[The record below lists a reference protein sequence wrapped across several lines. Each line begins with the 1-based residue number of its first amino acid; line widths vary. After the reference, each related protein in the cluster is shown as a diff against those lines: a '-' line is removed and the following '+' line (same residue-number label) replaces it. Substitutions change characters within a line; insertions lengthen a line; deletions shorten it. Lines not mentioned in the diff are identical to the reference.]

1 MHPIKSQS
9 VHSLQG
15 NPPPIDQA
23 PRPISETSHTT
34 SFWTSP
40 FTWIRNQLPG
50 RLIFW
55 SNPDLHDAPPS
66 APWRQA
72 VEKALQNTNSQ
83 KSFFS
88 APFSFFS
95 NSLSALFF
103 TPQEQPHIDTE
114 SLIKG
119 LGDDYHEATEKVI
132 LEAGILP
139 QSEDANKVRALAAQ
153 SLEPITQKLRAS
165 LERHPNS
172 PRKAIQEAYKET
184 LSAFYQLGN
193 KVEPYYQKEPQI
205 FLKSDGTCSVV
216 SPASSVKNLVLS
228 GGGTKGEAY
237 VGFLTAVGASGTLQG
252 LKAVAGSSAGAM
264 TATFIAAGMSASE
277 VKKAVGSMDLLNAL
291 VGKSKDPIIS
301 QELNS
306 YLDHNSI
313 SVHQIGFA
321 GSYLTEKMNQSIA
334 GSIKSY
340 LDSLSKEELEQKVNA
355 IDGISDPDRQLINQ
369 LKEDLDSNKTHMI
382 TFGELALLQ
391 KMDPRFKELTVT
403 AFDLH
408 EQKEIYFNTE
418 TCPTMSIAIAATI
431 SAALPL
437 AYRAK
442 RDPNTGD
449 TLVDGGIGSNV
460 PTEYFAK
467 EPQEKTL
474 VLGFDD
480 NGDFYNVVNGPPTI
494 TNKTIF
500 SKTEESLEVFL
511 RGNPQYQKDL
521 EQDKQKLKN
530 AGPNAF
536 CIKHG
541 ELETI
546 SFTATPEQVAEAQ
559 RLAEIH
565 TWEQLLLRQ
574 HQAVQHDYNSLD
586 EAMEG
591 MTITDLNLLI
601 RDQKDT
607 EIQKAAQKKLKQN
620 ISY

>member
-1 MHPIKSQS
+1 MPPS
-9 VHSLQG
+9 QG
-15 NPPPIDQA
+15 NPSQRTQA
-23 PRPISETSHTT
+23 PPPNSETSQTT
-34 SFWTSP
+34 SFWKSP
-40 FTWIRNQLPG
+40 FTWLRNQWPS
-50 RLIFW
+50 RLIF
-55 SNPDLHDAPPS
+55 SSTTNLHAAPTS
-66 APWRQA
+66 ASWKQV
-72 VEKALQNTNSQ
+72 VEKNLQNTNSQ

-88 APFSFFS
+88 APFSCIS

-103 TPQEQPHIDTE
+103 THQEQPHVDIE
-114 SLIKG
+114 PLIHA
-119 LGDDYHEATEKVI
+119 LDLYYHEQTEKVI
-132 LEAGILP
+132 REAGILP
-139 QSEDANKVRALAAQ
+139 QSEDANNVRALAAK
-153 SLEPITQKLRAS
+153 SLEPITQKLRDS
-165 LERHPNS
+165 LERHPIS
-172 PRKAIQEAYKET
+172 PREAIQDAYKET
-184 LSAFYQLGN
+184 LITLYQLGRI
-193 KVEPYYQKEPQI
+193 VDPYYQKRPQ
-205 FLKSDGTCSVV
+205 FFSKSDGSYSVV
-216 SPASSVKNLVLS
+216 TAAPALENLVLS

-264 TATFIAAGMSASE
+264 TATFIAAGMSAKEITDAAKSI
-277 VKKAVGSMDLLNAL
+277 DLWKAL
-291 VGKSKDPIIS
+291 VEESKDPAIKK
-301 QELNS
+301 QLDE
-306 YLDHNSI
+306 YLDHDSI
-313 SVHQIGFA
+313 SIHQIGFA
-321 GSYLTEKMNQSIA
+321 GYYLTEKMNQSIA

-355 IDGISDPDRQLINQ
+355 INGISDPDRQLINQ

-500 SKTEESLEVFL
+500 SKIEESLEVFL

-591 MTITDLNLLI
+591 MAITDLNLLI

>member
-1 MHPIKSQS
+1 MPPS
-9 VHSLQG
+9 QG
-15 NPPPIDQA
+15 NPSQRTQA
-23 PRPISETSHTT
+23 PPPNSETSQTT
-34 SFWTSP
+34 SFWKSP
-40 FTWIRNQLPG
+40 FTWLRNQWPS
-50 RLIFW
+50 RLIF
-55 SNPDLHDAPPS
+55 SSTTNLHAAPTS
-66 APWRQA
+66 ASWKQV
-72 VEKALQNTNSQ
+72 VEKNLQNTNSQ

-88 APFSFFS
+88 APFSCIS

-103 TPQEQPHIDTE
+103 THQEQPHVDIE
-114 SLIKG
+114 PLIHA
-119 LGDDYHEATEKVI
+119 LDLYYHEQTEKVI
-132 LEAGILP
+132 REAGILP
-139 QSEDANKVRALAAQ
+139 QSEDANNVRALAAK
-153 SLEPITQKLRAS
+153 SLEPITQKLRDS
-165 LERHPNS
+165 LERHPIS
-172 PRKAIQEAYKET
+172 PREAIQDAYKET
-184 LSAFYQLGN
+184 LITLYQLGRI
-193 KVEPYYQKEPQI
+193 VDPYYQKRPQ
-205 FLKSDGTCSVV
+205 FFSKSDGSYSVV
-216 SPASSVKNLVLS
+216 TAAPALENLVLS

-237 VGFLTAVGASGTLQG
+237 VGFLNAMEASGTLQN
-252 LKAVAGSSAGAM
+252 LKSIAGSSAGGI
-264 TATFIAAGMSASE
+264 TATFIAAGMSAKEITDAAKSI
-277 VKKAVGSMDLLNAL
+277 DLWKAL
-291 VGKSKDPIIS
+291 VEESKDPAIKKRLD
-301 QELNS
+301 E
-306 YLDHNSI
+306 YLDHDSI
-313 SVHQIGFA
+313 SIHQIGFA
-321 GSYLTEKMNQSIA
+321 GYYLTEKMNQSIA

-355 IDGISDPDRQLINQ
+355 INGISDPDRQLINQ

-403 AFDLH
+403 AFDLD

-591 MTITDLNLLI
+591 MAITDLNLLI
-601 RDQKDT
+601 RD
-607 EIQKAAQKKLKQN
+607 
-620 ISY
+620 

>member
-1 MHPIKSQS
+1 MPPS
-9 VHSLQG
+9 QG
-15 NPPPIDQA
+15 NPSQRTQA
-23 PRPISETSHTT
+23 PPPNSETSQTT
-34 SFWTSP
+34 SFWKSP
-40 FTWIRNQLPG
+40 FTWLRNQWPS
-50 RLIFW
+50 RLIF
-55 SNPDLHDAPPS
+55 SSTTNLHAAPTS
-66 APWRQA
+66 ASWKQV
-72 VEKALQNTNSQ
+72 VEKNLQNTNSQ

-88 APFSFFS
+88 APFSCIS

-103 TPQEQPHIDTE
+103 THQEQPHVDIE
-114 SLIKG
+114 PLIHA
-119 LGDDYHEATEKVI
+119 LDLYYHEQTEKVI
-132 LEAGILP
+132 REAGILP
-139 QSEDANKVRALAAQ
+139 QSEDANNVRALAAK
-153 SLEPITQKLRAS
+153 SLEPITQKLRDS
-165 LERHPNS
+165 LERHPIS
-172 PRKAIQEAYKET
+172 PREAIQDAYKET
-184 LSAFYQLGN
+184 LITLYQLGRI
-193 KVEPYYQKEPQI
+193 VDPYYQKRPQ
-205 FLKSDGTCSVV
+205 FFSKSDGSYSVV
-216 SPASSVKNLVLS
+216 TAAPALENLVLS

-237 VGFLTAVGASGTLQG
+237 VGFLNAMEASGTLQN
-252 LKAVAGSSAGAM
+252 LKSIAGSSAGGI
-264 TATFIAAGMSASE
+264 TATFIAAGMSAKEITDAAKSI
-277 VKKAVGSMDLLNAL
+277 DLWKAL
-291 VGKSKDPIIS
+291 VEESKDPAIKKRLD
-301 QELNS
+301 E
-306 YLDHNSI
+306 YLDHDSI
-313 SVHQIGFA
+313 SIHQIGFA
-321 GSYLTEKMNQSIA
+321 GYYLTEKMNQSIA

-355 IDGISDPDRQLINQ
+355 INGISDPDRQLINQ

-500 SKTEESLEVFL
+500 SKIEESLEVFL

-591 MTITDLNLLI
+591 MAITDLNLLI

>member
-1 MHPIKSQS
+1 MAPS
-9 VHSLQG
+9 QG
-15 NPPPIDQA
+15 NHPPIDQA

-34 SFWTSP
+34 SFWKSP
-40 FTWIRNQLPG
+40 FTWLRNQWPS
-50 RLIFW
+50 RLIF
-55 SNPDLHDAPPS
+55 SSTTNLHAAPTS
-66 APWRQA
+66 ASWKQV
-72 VEKALQNTNSQ
+72 VEKNLQHTNGKQ
-83 KSFFS
+83 SFFS

-114 SLIKG
+114 SLIEG

-132 LEAGILP
+132 LEADILP
-139 QSEDANKVRALAAQ
+139 QSKDANNVRALAAE
-153 SLEPITQKLRAS
+153 SLKPITQKLRDS
-165 LERHPNS
+165 LQSRPIS
-172 PRKAIQEAYKET
+172 PREAIQEAYKET
-184 LSAFYQLGN
+184 LITLYQLGRN
-193 KVEPYYQKEPQI
+193 VDPYYQKRPQ
-205 FLKSDGTCSVV
+205 FFSKSDGSYSVITAA
-216 SPASSVKNLVLS
+216 PALENLVLS
-228 GGGTKGEAY
+228 GGGAKGEAY
-237 VGFLTAVGASGTLQG
+237 VGFLNAMEASGAIQG
-252 LKAVAGSSAGAM
+252 LKSVAGSSAGAM

-277 VKKAVGSMDLLNAL
+277 VKKAADSMDLLNAL
-291 VGKSKDPIIS
+291 VGESKDPIIS

-306 YLDHNSI
+306 YLDHNTI

-321 GSYLTEKMNQSIA
+321 GSYLTQKMNQSIA

-355 IDGISDPDRQLINQ
+355 IDGISDRDRQLINQ
-369 LKEDLDSNKTHMI
+369 LKGDLNSNTTHMI
-382 TFGELALLQ
+382 TFGELALFR
-391 KMDPRFKELTVT
+391 KMDSRFKELAVT
-403 AFDLH
+403 AFDID
-408 EQKEIYFNTE
+408 EQKEIYFNAE

-460 PTEYFAK
+460 PTEYFSK

-474 VLGFDD
+474 VLGFDN

-500 SKTEESLEVFL
+500 SKTEESLEAFL
-511 RGNPQYQKDL
+511 RGNPQYWKDL

-541 ELETI
+541 ELETV

-574 HQAVQHDYNSLD
+574 HQAIQHDYNSLE

-591 MTITDLNLLI
+591 MTITDLKLLI

-607 EIQKAAQKKLKQN
+607 KIQKAAQAKLEIK
-620 ISY
+620 

>member
-1 MHPIKSQS
+1 VPPS
-9 VHSLQG
+9 QG
-15 NPPPIDQA
+15 NPSQRTQA
-23 PRPISETSHTT
+23 PPPNSETSQTT
-34 SFWTSP
+34 SFWKSP
-40 FTWIRNQLPG
+40 FTWLRNQWPS
-50 RLIFW
+50 RLIF
-55 SNPDLHDAPPS
+55 SSTTNLHAAPTS
-66 APWRQA
+66 ASWKQV
-72 VEKALQNTNSQ
+72 VEKNLQNTNSQ

-88 APFSFFS
+88 APFSCIS

-103 TPQEQPHIDTE
+103 THQEQPHVDIE
-114 SLIKG
+114 PLIHA
-119 LGDDYHEATEKVI
+119 LDLYYHEQTEKVI
-132 LEAGILP
+132 REAGILP
-139 QSEDANKVRALAAQ
+139 QSEDANNVRALAAK
-153 SLEPITQKLRAS
+153 SLEPITQKLRDS
-165 LERHPNS
+165 LERHPIS
-172 PRKAIQEAYKET
+172 PREAIQDAYKET
-184 LSAFYQLGN
+184 LITLYQLGRI
-193 KVEPYYQKEPQI
+193 VDPYYQKRPQ
-205 FLKSDGTCSVV
+205 FFSKSDGSYSVV
-216 SPASSVKNLVLS
+216 TAAPALENLVLS

-237 VGFLTAVGASGTLQG
+237 VGFLNAMEASGTLQN
-252 LKAVAGSSAGAM
+252 LKSIAGSSAGGI
-264 TATFIAAGMSASE
+264 TATFIAAGMSAKEITDAAKSI
-277 VKKAVGSMDLLNAL
+277 DLWKAL
-291 VGKSKDPIIS
+291 VEESKDPAIKKRLD
-301 QELNS
+301 E
-306 YLDHNSI
+306 YLDHDSI
-313 SVHQIGFA
+313 SIHQIGFA
-321 GSYLTEKMNQSIA
+321 GYYLTEKMNQSIA

-355 IDGISDPDRQLINQ
+355 INGISDPDRQLINQ

-403 AFDLH
+403 AFDLD

-591 MTITDLNLLI
+591 MAITDLNLLI
-601 RDQKDT
+601 RD
-607 EIQKAAQKKLKQN
+607 
-620 ISY
+620 

>member
-1 MHPIKSQS
+1 
-9 VHSLQG
+9 V
-15 NPPPIDQA
+15 
-23 PRPISETSHTT
+23 
-34 SFWTSP
+34 
-40 FTWIRNQLPG
+40 IR
-50 RLIFW
+50 
-55 SNPDLHDAPPS
+55 
-66 APWRQA
+66 
-72 VEKALQNTNSQ
+72 
-83 KSFFS
+83 
-88 APFSFFS
+88 
-95 NSLSALFF
+95 
-103 TPQEQPHIDTE
+103 
-114 SLIKG
+114 
-119 LGDDYHEATEKVI
+119 
-132 LEAGILP
+132 EAGILP
-139 QSEDANKVRALAAQ
+139 QSEDANNVRALAAK
-153 SLEPITQKLRAS
+153 SLEPITQKLRDS
-165 LERHPNS
+165 LERHPIS
-172 PRKAIQEAYKET
+172 PREAIQDAYKET
-184 LSAFYQLGN
+184 LITLYQLGRI
-193 KVEPYYQKEPQI
+193 VDPYYQKRPQ
-205 FLKSDGTCSVV
+205 FFSKSDGSYSVV
-216 SPASSVKNLVLS
+216 TAAPALENLVLS

-237 VGFLTAVGASGTLQG
+237 VGFLNAMEASGTLQN
-252 LKAVAGSSAGAM
+252 LKSIAGSSAGGI
-264 TATFIAAGMSASE
+264 TATFIAAGMSAKEITDAAKSI
-277 VKKAVGSMDLLNAL
+277 DLWKAL
-291 VGKSKDPIIS
+291 VEESKDPAIKKRLD
-301 QELNS
+301 E
-306 YLDHNSI
+306 YLDHDSI
-313 SVHQIGFA
+313 SIHQIGFA
-321 GSYLTEKMNQSIA
+321 GYYLTEKMNQSIA

-355 IDGISDPDRQLINQ
+355 INGISDPDRQLINQ

-403 AFDLH
+403 AFDLD

-591 MTITDLNLLI
+591 MAITDLNLLI
-601 RDQKDT
+601 RD
-607 EIQKAAQKKLKQN
+607 
-620 ISY
+620 